1 MPLYEKRRGIE
12 VQRQQRW
19 QRWQTGEGHAR
30 EVQRCRGAEVAE
42 VADRRCPCLRST
54 EVQGCR
60 DAEVAEVADR
70 RGPRMRRAE
79 VWRHFRIRKG
89 IALIQEAPACAQTAL
104 STLHEVKSTNSSG
117 HLPPKYE
124 NESQGLLLVA
134 FRHEAACEEGH
145 HAGCWLVVDADPSR
159 QCVRARASKVLLFER
174 VVRLLE
180 RAGVQGDEGKTL
192 CKVQGHESS
201 AAWKQP
207 LHSSTGILHPLHSNL
222 LMPCKEQRRRV
233 LVVLW
238 ATRTAP
244 L

>member
-89 IALIQEAPACAQTAL
+89 IALFAAVRSRKLQPVLKQHFLRCMRSRAQIQAGTFHPNTKMRAKVFCL
-104 STLHEVKSTNSSG
+104 LPSGMRLH
-117 HLPPKYE
+117 
-124 NESQGLLLVA
+124 
-134 FRHEAACEEGH
+134 
-145 HAGCWLVVDADPSR
+145 
-159 QCVRARASKVLLFER
+159 ARR
-174 VVRLLE
+174 DTM
-180 RAGVQGDEGKTL
+180 Q
-192 CKVQGHESS
+192 
-201 AAWKQP
+201 
-207 LHSSTGILHPLHSNL
+207 
-222 LMPCKEQRRRV
+222 
-233 LVVLW
+233 
-238 ATRTAP
+238 
-244 L
+244 